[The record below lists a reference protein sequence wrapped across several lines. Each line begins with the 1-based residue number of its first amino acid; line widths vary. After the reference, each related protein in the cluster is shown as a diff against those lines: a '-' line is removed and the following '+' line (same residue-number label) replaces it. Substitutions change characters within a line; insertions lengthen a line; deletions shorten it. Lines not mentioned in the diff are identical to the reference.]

1 MPDKRLKR
9 ILVGGLLATTLLL
22 PATVLR
28 AEVGVGDG
36 EVLVG
41 MVNARSGP
49 AAGLGQGMLVGA
61 DSVFKE
67 VNAAGGVN
75 GRKINLIV
83 ADDGYEPDRTVDE
96 TIAMIEKKQVFCL
109 FGYVGTPTA
118 NAAIPIVAETKV
130 PLVGLF
136 TGAMTLRSPVTP
148 EIVNIRASYD
158 DEAEALV
165 DYFITRGNAKSFGVF
180 YQDDGFG
187 QAVLSGT
194 EKALK
199 KRGLAVTATGLFQRN
214 TVAVKTGLSKML
226 ESRPDA
232 IVMAGPY
239 TPLAE
244 FIKIAKTEGLKSR
257 LATVSFVGTDNLVGM
272 VGALGDGVV
281 ISQVVPFPGDASLP
295 ITKSCGELVGKHHPG
310 EVLNFVSFEG
320 CITAKVLVEGLQAA
334 GRELRREGL
343 LRALEQLSGRDL
355 GGITVTLGPGDHQ
368 ALDVVFLTEIR
379 GGRIAKLE
387 R

>member
-1 MPDKRLKR
+1 MPDKLLKR
-9 ILVGGLLATTLLL
+9 SLLLIAMMLLL
-22 PATVLR
+22 PA
-28 AEVGVGDG
+28 AELHAEDGVGDD
-36 EVLVG
+36 ELLVG
-41 MVNARSGP
+41 MVNAQSGP
-49 AAGLGQGMLVGA
+49 AAGLGQGLLLGA

-67 VNAAGGVN
+67 VNAAGGVH
-75 GRKINLIV
+75 GRKINLVV

-96 TIAMIEKKQVFCL
+96 TIAMIEKRKVFCL
-109 FGYVGTPTA
+109 FGYVGTPTG

-136 TGAMTLRSPVTP
+136 TGAMTLRRPVTP
-148 EIVNIRASYD
+148 EIMNIRASYD

-165 DYFITRGNAKSFGVF
+165 DYFITRRNAKTFGVF

-199 KRGLAVTATGLFQRN
+199 KRGLAVAATGMFQRN
-214 TVAVKTGLSKML
+214 TIAVKTGLSKML
-226 ESRPDA
+226 ASQPDA
-232 IVMAGPY
+232 IVMVGPY

-244 FIKIAKTEGLKSR
+244 FIKNAKAEGLKSQ

-295 ITKSCGELVGKHHPG
+295 ITKSCGELVKKHHPG
-310 EVLNFVSFEG
+310 TELNFVIFEG
-320 CITAKVLVEGLQAA
+320 CITAKVLVDGLVAA

-343 LRALEQLSGRDL
+343 IRALENMSERDL
-355 GGITVTLGPGDHQ
+355 GGITATLGPGDHQ

-379 GGRIAKLE
+379 GGRIAKME